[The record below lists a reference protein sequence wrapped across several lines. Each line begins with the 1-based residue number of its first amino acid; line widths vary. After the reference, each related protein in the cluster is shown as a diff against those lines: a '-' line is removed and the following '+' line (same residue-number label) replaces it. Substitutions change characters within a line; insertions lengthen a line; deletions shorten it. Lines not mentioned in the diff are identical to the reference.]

1 MKKLDFGQAATLLA
15 NIGVI
20 AGIVF
25 LAIEIQQ
32 NTGEIRSQAS
42 LGINDAL
49 ARMNSAIYQ
58 DAELADI
65 LIRGRASLSNLDPV
79 EYARFQAFYL
89 ERVNLA
95 VYVSNLER
103 EATTDVH
110 INYIGALT
118 REIASY
124 PGVGEF
130 WSSWRE
136 NWAGSDE
143 LYDRLASGLQ

>member
-1 MKKLDFGQAATLLA
+1 MKKLDVGQAVTLLA

-49 ARMNSAIYQ
+49 ARMNAAIYQ
-58 DAELADI
+58 DSELPDI
-65 LIRGRASLSNLDPV
+65 LIRGRESLSNLDPV
-79 EYARFQAFYL
+79 EYERFQAFYL

-103 EATTDVH
+103 EDTTDVH
-110 INYIGALT
+110 INYIGVVA

-130 WSSWRE
+130 WASMRE
-136 NWAGSDE
+136 DWAGSDE
-143 LYDRLASGLQ
+143 LYDRLGSGL